1 MTIFTRF
8 IQWIQN
14 EEAAEPLENNGV
26 GWTKTWAKQY
36 WWCTKR
42 LRRPTKYA
50 NLPKC
55 WGRAIFSLILS
66 CGVIDLEIFPKCHPS
81 LVKNNSKFSPTFWFL
96 SLLNMQIVKVSFA
109 NFLLFYLVP
118 IGNVKQLSRD
128 FSQKRTF
135 FLTNENISEPDGN
148 ILM

>member
-1 MTIFTRF
+1 MHRTPLLSILLVAQSTCDNFHNHHRF

-14 EEAAEPLENNGV
+14 EAEPLENNGV

-66 CGVIDLEIFPKCHPS
+66 YGVIDLEIFPKCHPS
-81 LVKNNSKFSPTFWFL
+81 LLNTKFSPTFWYL
-96 SLLNMQIVKVSFA
+96 SLWNMQAGRKGQFGWLSTYFA
-109 NFLLFYLVP
+109 F
-118 IGNVKQLSRD
+118 
-128 FSQKRTF
+128 FS
-135 FLTNENISEPDGN
+135 TN
-148 ILM
+148 